1 MFTQTTEYILQA
13 LVYLTT
19 HRNREPILARKIA
32 EETHIPMNYLSK
44 LLHELKRAGYLE
56 AARGRNG
63 GYRLA
68 REPEDIRLT
77 EIVTRFDTIEPYNGC
92 LLRRSECRANNPCS
106 AHSRWRPIA
115 EQMLQFM
122 DETTVSDLAE

>member
-68 REPEDIRLT
+68 REPEDIGLT
-77 EIVTRFDTIEPYNGC
+77 EIVARFDTIEPYNGC

-122 DETTVSDLAE
+122 DETSVSDLAE